1 MRGKN
6 MPAKERVKTD
16 YKGVY
21 FYMSGIEK
29 IYFIRYR
36 RKSDGKQREDVLGTR
51 PQWTP
56 ARAYDELLKRKAGI
70 ELSNNEKRLEK
81 QQQNEAW
88 TLKRLFEAYQNTL
101 EPGRAR
107 GTDKTSFKRWQHLE
121 DIEPCDLTTQDI
133 EKLKKT
139 LIKQGL
145 SQESIRHTV
154 NILNRVINYGIKTGL
169 IKTPD
174 SQRLYIEKVKVDQ
187 KLDIETMTDAELSRY
202 LKALDEEKNQL
213 SANAFRFALFTG
225 MRKTA
230 VLQLQWKDIDFT
242 NNFIKLRGIVA
253 KSGNTGAIK
262 INELVKEILIFMKKH
277 GNQGEYVFSKEDGQP
292 YNDMKRM
299 GRRLRNNAG
308 LPENFRPFHGL
319 RHTFASR
326 AISSGVSLTDLQQ
339 LLTHKSPSMTQV
351 YAHFSDEAMQKAADA
366 AGNAMKIK
374 EK

>member
-1 MRGKN
+1 
-6 MPAKERVKTD
+6 MPAKAREKTV

-21 FYMSGIEK
+21 YYLSESDEK

-36 RKSDGKQREDVLGTR
+36 RKNDGKQREDTLGTR

-56 ARAYDELLKRKAGI
+56 AKAYDELLKRKAGI
-70 ELSNNEKRLEK
+70 ELSNNEKRIEK

-88 TLKRLFEAYQNTL
+88 TLKRLFEAYQSTL

-107 GTDKTSFKRWQHLE
+107 GTDRTSFKRWQSLE
-121 DIEPCDLTTQDI
+121 HFEPSDLTTLDI
-133 EKLKKT
+133 EKVKKA

-145 SQESIRHTV
+145 SQESIKHTIV
-154 NILNRVINYGIKTGL
+154 ILSRTINYGVKTGL
-169 IKTPD
+169 IKMLD
-174 SQRLYIEKVKVDQ
+174 SQRLFIEKIKVDRTL
-187 KLDIETMTDAELSRY
+187 KIETMTDQELSRY
-202 LKALDEEKNQL
+202 LNALDMEKNQL

-230 VLQLQWKDIDFT
+230 ILQLQWKDVDFT
-242 NNFIKLRGIVA
+242 SNFIKLRGTVA

-262 INELVKEILIFMKKH
+262 INELVKEILLFMKKY
-277 GNQGEYVFSKEDGQP
+277 GNQGDYVFSKENGQP

-299 GRRLRNNAG
+299 GRRLRKNAN

-326 AISSGVSLTDLQQ
+326 AISNGVSLTDLQK
-339 LLTHKSPSMTQV
+339 LLTHKSPAMTQV

>member
-1 MRGKN
+1 
-6 MPAKERVKTD
+6 MPAKNREKTP

-21 FYMSGIEK
+21 YYLSENNEK

-36 RKSDGKQREDVLGTR
+36 RKSDGKQREDTLGTR

-56 ARAYDELLKRKAGI
+56 AKAYEELLSRKAGI
-70 ELSNNEKRLEK
+70 SLTNEEKRLEK
-81 QQQNEAW
+81 QQQNAAW
-88 TLKRLFEAYQNTL
+88 TLKRLFEAYQSTL

-107 GTDKTSFKRWQHLE
+107 GTDRTSFKRWQHLE
-121 DIEPCDLTTQDI
+121 DMEPCDLATPDI

-154 NILNRVINYGIKTGL
+154 NILSRVINYGIKTGL

-187 KLDIETMTDAELSRY
+187 KLDIETMTDTELSRY

-230 VLQLQWKDIDFT
+230 ILQLQWKDIDFT
-242 NNFIKLRGIVA
+242 SNFIKLRGTVA
-253 KSGNTGAIK
+253 KSGNTGTIK
-262 INELVKEILIFMKKH
+262 INQLIKEILEFMKKH
-277 GNQGEYVFSKEDGQP
+277 GNPGEYVFSKEDGQP

-299 GRRLRNNAG
+299 GRRLRKNAG
-308 LPENFRPFHGL
+308 LPETFRPFHGL

-326 AISSGVSLTDLQQ
+326 AISNGVSHTKKQK
-339 LLTHKSPSMTQV
+339 LLTHKSSAMTQV
-351 YAHFSDEAMQKAADA
+351 YAHF
-366 AGNAMKIK
+366 
-374 EK
+374 

>member
-1 MRGKN
+1 
-6 MPAKERVKTD
+6 MPAKERVKTE

-21 FYMSGIEK
+21 YYMSEGGEK

-36 RKSDGKQREDVLGTR
+36 RKNDGKQREDTLGTR

-70 ELSNNEKRLEK
+70 ELSNNEKRIEK

-88 TLKRLFEAYQNTL
+88 TLKRLFEAYQSTL

-107 GTDKTSFKRWQHLE
+107 GTDKTSFKRWQSLE
-121 DIEPCDLTTQDI
+121 DLEPSDLTTLDI
-133 EKLKKT
+133 EKVKKS

-145 SQESIRHTV
+145 SQESVRHTV
-154 NILNRVINYGIKTGL
+154 NIVSRVINYGIKTGL

-174 SQRLYIEKVKVDQ
+174 SQKLFIEKVKVDQ

-262 INELVKEILIFMKKH
+262 INELVKEILLFMKKY
-277 GNQGEYVFSKEDGQP
+277 GNQGDYVFSKENGQP

-299 GRRLRNNAG
+299 GRRLRKNAG

-326 AISSGVSLTDLQQ
+326 AISNGVSLTDLQK
-339 LLTHKSPSMTQV
+339 LLTHKSPAMTQV

-366 AGNAMKIK
+366 AGNAMILK
-374 EK
+374 EEKK